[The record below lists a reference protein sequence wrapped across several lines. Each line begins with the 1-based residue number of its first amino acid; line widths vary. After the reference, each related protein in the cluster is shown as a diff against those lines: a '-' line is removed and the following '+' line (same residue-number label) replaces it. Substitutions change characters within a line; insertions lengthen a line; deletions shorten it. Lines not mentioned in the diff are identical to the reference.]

1 MGRGPDQRRT
11 PEAAPR
17 AAPWARAR
25 RDKPGTDFGDFADGL
40 EHACRQAARTE
51 ADCYE
56 DYPWTDVHLLVDR
69 LRKHYA

>member
-17 AAPWARAR
+17 AARGAGAR